1 MCLTRI
7 TKPLRRAQI
16 AVIKCIER
24 YFLGLVHSN
33 GSKQS
38 RAIVLN
44 RFGLALIGRIAPDRS
59 DADYVRRT
67 RSTKRLRKT
76 SCRDTLLK
84 RSKVCVQAC
93 DLRWGAI
100 IQKPGWHQ

>member
-1 MCLTRI
+1 MR
-7 TKPLRRAQI
+7 KVSFREFDFRVA
-16 AVIKCIER
+16 IKCIER

-59 DADYVRRT
+59 DAEYVRRT
-67 RSTKRLRKT
+67 RSTKRLRT
-76 SCRDTLLK
+76 IVLLC
-84 RSKVCVQAC
+84 KVG
-93 DLRWGAI
+93 LRQFGFLTKSRYWLARPMWI
-100 IQKPGWHQ
+100 